1 MPDLP
6 SKRGRI
12 HDAEGAREAILN
24 AAEKTFAE
32 HGFDGARIDA
42 IAKESG
48 YNKSLIFQYYG
59 DKLALYG
66 AVIRR
71 ADDQTRD
78 MQNQA
83 LTEFRR
89 ITAPLNFTELRRLL
103 REYIGWYF
111 DYLTEHPNITRIYN
125 WEMAEGWQ
133 IFAKVLSERDF
144 QDVEDF
150 SPLFQAIQ
158 DAGLMRPG
166 LNPLLQ
172 FTAANFVVF
181 AYLAIV
187 PFYQSLMLKGV
198 GSPEETKLARDFLV
212 EFITDGLLIPPP

>member
-6 SKRGRI
+6 SKRGRT

-32 HGFDGARIDA
+32 HGFDGARIDV

-198 GSPEETKLARDFLV
+198 GTPEETKLARDFLV

>member
-6 SKRGRI
+6 SKRGRT

-24 AAEKTFAE
+24 AAERVFAE
-32 HGFDGARIDA
+32 HGFDGARIDV

-48 YNKSLIFQYYG
+48 YNKSLIFQYYD
-59 DKLALYG
+59 DKLSLYS

-83 LTEFRR
+83 LAEFRK
-89 ITAPLNFTELRRLL
+89 ITQPLNFSKIKSLL

-111 DYLTEHPNITRIYN
+111 DYLIEHPNIARIYT
-125 WEMAEGWQ
+125 WEMAERWQ
-133 IFAKVLSERDF
+133 TFAKVLSENDF
-144 QDVEDF
+144 QDVKDF

-166 LNPLLQ
+166 LNPLVQ
-172 FTAANFVVF
+172 FTTANFAVF
-181 AYLAIV
+181 AYLAII
-187 PFYQSLMLKGV
+187 PFYQSLMFRDV
-198 GSPEETKLARDFLV
+198 GSPGEMKLARDFFV
-212 EFITDGLLIPPP
+212 DFITDGLLIPPP

>member
-32 HGFDGARIDA
+32 HGFDGARIDV

>member
-6 SKRGRI
+6 SKRGRT

-32 HGFDGARIDA
+32 HGFDGARIDV

-89 ITAPLNFTELRRLL
+89 VTDPLDFNEMRRLL

-111 DYLTEHPNITRIYN
+111 DYLVENPNITRIYN

-133 IFAKVLSERDF
+133 TFAKVLSERDF

-150 SPLFQAIQ
+150 APLFKRIQ

-166 LNPLLQ
+166 LNSLLQ

-187 PFYQSLMLKGV
+187 PFYQSLMLKGM